1 METIEQEFINKLA
14 QSIASLATNHIP
26 LDQRLW
32 SAEDCAQYLRMEK
45 RTFVQYYAP
54 HPKFP
59 KPIPLDRAEG
69 KGKMRWK
76 AQSVIDWAL
85 KNEGKIS

>member
-1 METIEQEFINKLA
+1 MEQLEQQLIDRLA
-14 QSIASLATNHIP
+14 QSLASIASNHIP
-26 LDQRLW
+26 MNQRLW
-32 SAEDCAQYLRMEK
+32 DSNDCAQYLRMEK

-85 KNEGKIS
+85 KNEGKIA